1 MALSVRN
8 ILHHKQ
14 TIERIRR
21 DIAAIKEH
29 YLPAQEPVLT
39 KKQADI
45 QLQIK
50 MAQVLDEFKLQNIM
64 TQKKKKRKKKVLSPP
79 SFPR

>member
-50 MAQVLDEFKLQNIM
+50 MAQV
-64 TQKKKKRKKKVLSPP
+64 
-79 SFPR
+79 